1 MRTRPLLLSVLFV
14 AAALATARSQTA
26 PAPTTTA
33 TPAATTTTTTTTAP
47 APAPA
52 AAETPAVTPPVAAT
66 PATITTTTVTEAP
79 APVAPA
85 PAADQAVI
93 KDGDHASITAKPN
106 AAAGKDTLSVDFP
119 DEDIRNVLRN
129 VADLFELNLVMPD
142 TLQGKTSIKLRDV
155 TWRQIFEV
163 VLKQVG
169 YTFVEKDN
177 IVKIVGIAEL
187 QGEPFGTKTFVFENV
202 AAIKIKPLVEPML
215 TPKRD
220 GDAAK
225 GILAQPAGNIVVNDL
240 ANELI
245 VTDQSTVIARVGDMI
260 KRLDTEPKQV
270 VIETKFVEISKGDLK
285 NREVALGYKNANTG
299 LDIRTGVGQ
308 AAGSNIATPFTINS
322 GSLLGGSPT
331 AIFNQNEFS
340 AMVNILN
347 QANNVRLV
355 TNPTIVAINGSKS
368 EIKIGRDL
376 QLVTITTTTSGST
389 PVTTATAGDIKFVG
403 ISIEVTPQITG
414 SKLIALKV
422 KPEKSSVFQARVI
435 SGNTFYDID
444 RRVGELNIILRD
456 GQTAAIGGLVNS
468 ETRKNHSQVPFLG
481 SVPLI
486 GALFRTD
493 SNSIDVTNLVIFI
506 TASVL
511 EPSKMK
517 YDNVVSKDQ
526 LNDLQLTARDVVG
539 KSFVKP
545 EEEQA
550 MFERVGIV
558 RQNKQ
563 DAEIMAQL
571 REDAEVAPKKIIHE

>member
-1 MRTRPLLLSVLFV
+1 LFV
-14 AAALATARSQTA
+14 AAALATARSQSI
-26 PAPTTTA
+26 PAPTTEAPPPPAA
-33 TPAATTTTTTTTAP
+33 TPAAPAPATTTTTTTTTAP

-52 AAETPAVTPPVAAT
+52 PAVVPAPTPAPADVPAA
-66 PATITTTTVTEAP
+66 ATTTTTTTA
-79 APVAPA
+79 A
-85 PAADQAVI
+85 PAASDQAVI
-93 KDGDHASITAKPN
+93 KDTDSHGSITNKPN

-177 IVKIVGIAEL
+177 IVKIVGISEL
-187 QGEPFGTKTFVFENV
+187 QGEPFSTKTFVFENV
-202 AAIKIKPLVEPML
+202 AAIKIKPLIDPML

-220 GDAAK
+220 GDATK
-225 GILAQPAGNIVVNDL
+225 GILPQPAGTIVVNDL

-270 VIETKFVEISKGDLK
+270 VIETKFVEISKDTTK
-285 NREVALGYKNANTG
+285 NREVMLGYHNDNTG
-299 LDIRTGVGQ
+299 LAISTGVGIG
-308 AAGSNIATPFTINS
+308 AGSNTSTPFTINS
-322 GSLLGGSPT
+322 GTLLGGSPT

-340 AMVNILN
+340 ALVNILD
-347 QANNVRLV
+347 QADNVRLV

-368 EIKIGRDL
+368 DIKIGRDL

-422 KPEKSSVFQARVI
+422 KPEKSSVFQARTI
-435 SGNTFYDID
+435 AGNTFYDID

-456 GQTAAIGGLVNS
+456 GQTAAIGGLINTEVR
-468 ETRKNHSQVPFLG
+468 TNHSQVPFLG
-481 SVPLI
+481 SLPLV
-486 GALFRTD
+486 GSLFRTTND
-493 SNSIDVTNLVIFI
+493 TTDVTNLVIFI
-506 TASVL
+506 TATVL
-511 EPSKMK
+511 EPSRMK
-517 YDNVVSKDQ
+517 YDTVVSKDQ
-526 LNDLQLTARDVVG
+526 LNDLELTPRDIVG
-539 KSFVKP
+539 KSFVKSDD
-545 EEEQA
+545 EQA

-563 DAEIMAQL
+563 DAEIMDQL
-571 REDAEVAPKKIIHE
+571 KEEAGMAPKKILKE

>member
-14 AAALATARSQTA
+14 AAVLTTARSQST
-26 PAPTTTA
+26 PAPTT
-33 TPAATTTTTTTTAP
+33 PAAPAPTTTTAP
-47 APAPA
+47 APA
-52 AAETPAVTPPVAAT
+52 ETPAA
-66 PATITTTTVTEAP
+66 
-79 APVAPA
+79 VAPA
-85 PAADQAVI
+85 PAPAAAQAVI
-93 KDGDHASITAKPN
+93 KDTEPVHALITAKPN

-187 QGEPFGTKTFVFENV
+187 QGEPFGTKTFTFENV
-202 AAIKIKPLVEPML
+202 AAGKIKPLVDPML

-220 GDAAK
+220 GDPAK
-225 GILAQPAGNIVVNDL
+225 GLQPQPAGTIVVNDL

-245 VTDQSTVIARVGDMI
+245 VTDQSTVIARIGDMI
-260 KRLDTEPKQV
+260 KRLDSEPKQV
-270 VIETKFVEISKGDLK
+270 VIETKFVEISKDDTK
-285 NREVALGYKNANTG
+285 NREVQLGYKSNDGRT
-299 LDIRTGVGQ
+299 DIRTGVGTGP
-308 AAGSNIATPFTINS
+308 GSNTATPFTINS

-331 AIFNQNEFS
+331 AVFNSNEFS
-340 AMVNILN
+340 ALVNILN
-347 QANNVRLV
+347 AATNVRLV

-368 EIKIGRDL
+368 DIKIGRDL

-422 KPEKSSVFQARVI
+422 KPEKSSVFQVRTI

-456 GQTAAIGGLVNS
+456 GQTAAIGGLIDTQ
-468 ETRKNHSQVPFLG
+468 TRKIKSQVPLLG
-481 SVPLI
+481 DIPLL
-486 GALFRTD
+486 GNLFKTTND
-493 SNSIDVTNLVIFI
+493 QVDVTNLIIFI
-506 TASVL
+506 TATVL

-517 YDNVVSKDQ
+517 YDTVVSKEQ
-526 LNDLQLTARDVVG
+526 INDLGLTTRDIIG

-545 EEEQA
+545 DDEQA
-550 MFERVGIV
+550 LFERVGIV
-558 RQNKQ
+558 RQNVQ
-563 DAEIMAQL
+563 DAEILNQL
-571 REDAEVAPKKIIHE
+571 KKDADGKKKSE